1 MLWVTKSKRDKRVQ
15 KALHTCTFK
24 SYGRSRP
31 SSNTSS
37 WSRSGFFCRIGRIDT
52 ITSRV
57 CIGRMVDRSGSSILV
72 VIFVKF
78 AWSCSI
84 CGVAIGHRGTMSAFT
99 NSSSAVWRR
108 RVHFNNHY
116 LVTFKSTV
124 PGWNLDLVFIN
135 TMRTG
140 WRPRQ
145 VKLPLRP
152 RQRIFSLSNHNKW
165 RLKTKWRV
173 VFFLLLHLKF
183 IDQCL
188 VTVF

>member
-1 MLWVTKSKRDKRVQ
+1 
-15 KALHTCTFK
+15 
-24 SYGRSRP
+24 
-31 SSNTSS
+31 
-37 WSRSGFFCRIGRIDT
+37 
-52 ITSRV
+52 
-57 CIGRMVDRSGSSILV
+57 MVDRSGSSILV

-78 AWSCSI
+78 VWSCSI

-124 PGWNLDLVFIN
+124 PGWNLGLVFIN

-173 VFFLLLHLKF
+173 VFFFASSLKVHWSMF
-183 IDQCL
+183 SHCFLACRCGNQTPPCCSWPWSNVDKMFGFFPCWPRSFSNSLDSIRQCWGS
-188 VTVF
+188 